1 MSRIRVVAAA
11 LGSAVVAAGC
21 SLPGRIGGPVEVSA
35 VFDDSSDLVVNHSV
49 QVADVRVGSIS
60 GIELTDDF
68 RALVTMELRDGLE
81 LPADSVAVLRQTSL
95 LGEKFVEIR
104 PRLPDDDCGDAAPP
118 EGVLADGDRIGC
130 TVQAPELESVTEQAV
145 EILSVVAANRVEDL
159 QTLIETGAVGFG
171 GRAGELRGVID
182 DLVAISDTLADQ
194 TGNLVR
200 IIDGLDRASA
210 TLAAGSG
217 DLDGLLVNLAEA
229 TTVLAENR
237 QQAIATIEALTRLAR
252 DQNQLVFEPYLDQTI
267 RQIEQLD
274 AIVARVTAGRGE
286 VGLFLD
292 WLTTFIERVPLA
304 LPCRPP
310 AEGDEACVGGDFAQ
324 VYAWFVPAPGESAP

>member
-1 MSRIRVVAAA
+1 V
-11 LGSAVVAAGC
+11 
-21 SLPGRIGGPVEVSA
+21 GGPVEVTA
-35 VFDDSSDLVVNHSV
+35 VFDDTSDLVVNHSV

-104 PRLPDDDCGDAAPP
+104 PRTDDDACDDDPP
-118 EGVLADGDRIGC
+118 GEGVLVDGDRIGC

-159 QTLIETGAVGFG
+159 RALIETGAVGFG
-171 GRAGELRGVID
+171 GRAEELRGLID
-182 DLVAISDTLADQ
+182 DLVLVSDTLADQ
-194 TGNLVR
+194 TTNLVS
-200 IIDGLDRASA
+200 IIDGLDRATS
-210 TLAAGSG
+210 TLAEGNAEF
-217 DLDGLLVNLAEA
+217 DGLLVNLADA
-229 TTVLAENR
+229 TTVLAANR
-237 QQAIATIEALTRLAR
+237 EQAVAALEQLTRLAR
-252 DQNQLVFEPYLDQTI
+252 DQNQLIFRPYLEQTS

-274 AIVARVTAGRGE
+274 AIVAEVAAGRGE

-292 WLTTFIERVPLA
+292 FLATFLERIPLA
-304 LPCRPP
+304 VPCRPMVDATQP
-310 AEGDEACVGGDFAQ
+310 CNGGDFAQ
-324 VYAWFVPAPGESAP
+324 VYGMFEVAPVG